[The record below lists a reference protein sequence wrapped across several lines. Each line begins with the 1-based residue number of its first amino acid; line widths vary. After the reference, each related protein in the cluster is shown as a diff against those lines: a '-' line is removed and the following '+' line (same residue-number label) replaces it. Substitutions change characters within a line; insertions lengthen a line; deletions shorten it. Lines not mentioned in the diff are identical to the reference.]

1 MLSSLLDTEL
11 TRAFLVIQMGMALA
25 LGKDSGS
32 GMERVKHSSD
42 IEEIESI
49 GLVRKKSILGV
60 SRGGV
65 SGFWLVQ
72 LE

>member
-11 TRAFLVIQMGMALA
+11 TRAFLVIQIGVALA
-25 LGKDSGS
+25 LGKNSDR

-42 IEEIESI
+42 VEEIESI

-60 SRGGV
+60 SQVLACAAGMMAV
-65 SGFWLVQ
+65 S
-72 LE
+72 

>member
-11 TRAFLVIQMGMALA
+11 TRAFLVIQIGVALA
-25 LGKDSGS
+25 LGKNSDR

-42 IEEIESI
+42 IEIESI

-60 SRGGV
+60 SQVLACAAGMMAV
-65 SGFWLVQ
+65 S
-72 LE
+72 